1 MGELGKS
8 VLCIMSRELTI
19 TLAIDLAV
27 LLAFIEQ

>member
-19 TLAIDLAV
+19 TLAV
-27 LLAFIEQ
+27 LLAFIEK